1 MKKRLGKDIT
11 DEQAQVFLDK
21 NANEEL
27 LEENLEAAAGGAG
40 LFISGLYCQ
49 KSRLYALPV
58 GMS

>member
-1 MKKRLGKDIT
+1 MGKDIT